1 MIFLRLRKRLV
12 KFDQR
17 ARDVS
22 PGRAQ
27 PAGGLAVVALR
38 RRDVS
43 RGAVGRR
50 VDRLVAVAGPSTP
63 NVAKVSKRCQVC
75 KVLLYILVFQRLNF
89 REFVPP
95 SPEICPIALWSTR
108 RLAAAAP
115 RYVVLELLAFSSRS
129 LEGKAADSIAG
140 CCAAYE
146 GTWAGCH

>member
-1 MIFLRLRKRLV
+1 MCLM

-50 VDRLVAVAGPSTP
+50 RRPHATTTTAVGLLLLPFSLAALWFSLAYWTRELPRPVAVLLKWLGVVGWICGMLFYLMWMHS
-63 NVAKVSKRCQVC
+63 
-75 KVLLYILVFQRLNF
+75 VLRF
-89 REFVPP
+89 
-95 SPEICPIALWSTR
+95 T
-108 RLAAAAP
+108 
-115 RYVVLELLAFSSRS
+115 
-129 LEGKAADSIAG
+129 K
-140 CCAAYE
+140 
-146 GTWAGCH
+146 H